1 MVEVAAE
8 NDGDADEPAEG
19 AMKLAQLEN
28 SHQLNEH
35 NLVIRDISHSAPQ
48 ANAEPTPAANGGE
61 AGTVVRVPSEADWFD
76 PTKLHE
82 KEKIALPDFFN
93 GKYPSKNSH
102 TYRQYRGFMLDAYRK
117 RPSKYLHVSTCRE
130 SLPQIGVRAP
140 APSSPGQL
148 RVLNSGGLRRSRS

>member
-1 MVEVAAE
+1 MPSEMTPSSLRDRTPTDAHRREASLLPPTLSPGGAE
-8 NDGDADEPAEG
+8 NDGDADEPADG

-28 SHQLNEH
+28 SHLLNEH

-102 TYRQYRGFMLDAYRK
+102 TYRQYR
-117 RPSKYLHVSTCRE
+117 
-130 SLPQIGVRAP
+130 
-140 APSSPGQL
+140 
-148 RVLNSGGLRRSRS
+148 